1 MSEIEFKARKGRH
14 YMLETVSGED
24 QTVLLTN
31 NVDEAEAFYKRMKNS
46 GYDIVYIGSGRLW
59 TMEMCDGGPVLVIS
73 KAPKGTIEINGK
85 EYDLKS
91 VRRMT
96 LHDSENTRWIEVE
109 FKAEAPGYGR
119 IVRRAVS
126 SDEQCGALSDFL
138 EEGGRVVFGPG
149 DE

>member
-1 MSEIEFKARKGRH
+1 MSEIDFKVRRGKR

-24 QTVLLTN
+24 QTVLLTGA
-31 NVDEAEAFYKRMKNS
+31 DEADAFYERMKNS

-73 KAPKGTIEINGK
+73 KAPKGTVEINGK
-85 EYDLKS
+85 EYDLRS

-96 LHDSENTRWIEVE
+96 LHDSENSLWIEVE
-109 FKAEAPGYGR
+109 FRDEAPGYGR

-126 SDEQCGALSDFL
+126 GDDQYRALSDFL
-138 EEGGRVVFGPG
+138 EDGGRTVFGPG

>member
-1 MSEIEFKARKGRH
+1 MSEIDFKVRKGKR

-24 QTVLLTN
+24 QTVFLTDSAN
-31 NVDEAEAFYKRMKNS
+31 EADAFWMRMKNS

-73 KAPKGTIEINGK
+73 KAPKGTVEINGK
-85 EYDLKS
+85 EYDLRS

-96 LHDSENTRWIEVE
+96 LHDSENSRWIEVE
-109 FKAEAPGYGR
+109 FRDEAPGYGR

-126 SDEQCGALSDFL
+126 GDDQYRALSDFL
-138 EEGGRVVFGPG
+138 EDGGRTVFGPG

>member
-1 MSEIEFKARKGRH
+1 MSEIDFKVRRGKR

-24 QTVLLTN
+24 QTVLLTGA
-31 NVDEAEAFYKRMKNS
+31 DEADAFYERMKNS

-73 KAPKGTIEINGK
+73 KAPKGTVEINGK
-85 EYDLKS
+85 EYDLRS

-96 LHDSENTRWIEVE
+96 LHDSENSRWIEVE
-109 FKAEAPGYGR
+109 FRDEAPGYGR

-126 SDEQCGALSDFL
+126 GDDQYRALSDFL
-138 EEGGRVVFGPG
+138 EDGGRTVFGPG

>member
-1 MSEIEFKARKGRH
+1 MSKIGFKVRKGKR

-24 QTVLLTN
+24 QTVFLTDSA
-31 NVDEAEAFYKRMKNS
+31 DEADAFWKRMQNS
-46 GYDIVYIGSGRLW
+46 GYDIVRIGFDRFW
-59 TMEMCDGGPVLVIS
+59 TMEMCDGGPVLVMS
-73 KAPKGTIEINGK
+73 EAPKGTVEINGK

-96 LHDSENTRWIEVE
+96 LHDSESTRWIEVK
-109 FKAEAPGYGR
+109 FRDEAPGYGR

-126 SDEQCGALSDFL
+126 SDEQCGALSNFL
-138 EEGGRVVFGPG
+138 EEGGRAVFSAG

>member
-1 MSEIEFKARKGRH
+1 MSEIDFKVRRGRR

-24 QTVLLTN
+24 QTVLLTDST
-31 NVDEAEAFYKRMKNS
+31 DEANAFWRRMKNS
-46 GYDIVYIGSGRLW
+46 GYDIVRIGFDRFW
-59 TMEMCDGGPVLVIS
+59 TMEMCDGGPVLIMS
-73 KAPKGTIEINGK
+73 EAPKGTVEINRK
-85 EYDLKS
+85 EYSLES

-96 LHDSENTRWIEVE
+96 LHDSESSRWIEVE

-126 SDEQCGALSDFL
+126 SDDQYKALSDFL
-138 EEGGRVVFGPG
+138 EDGGRTVFGPG